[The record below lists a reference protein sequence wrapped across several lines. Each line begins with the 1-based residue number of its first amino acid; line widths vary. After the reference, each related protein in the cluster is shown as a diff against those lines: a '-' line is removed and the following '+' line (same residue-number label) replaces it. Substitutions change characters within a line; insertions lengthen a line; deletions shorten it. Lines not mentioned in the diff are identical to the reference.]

1 MFYHFTVDSLVVAQA
16 SSIGKAHSG
25 LVPRLSHM
33 STLPD
38 FQDEKELPSEWK
50 DLQEHPGCEY
60 ICQFIGTWLTLPGSA
75 YQTIHATKNGS
86 GD

>member
-25 LVPRLSHM
+25 LVPRLFPM

-38 FQDEKELPSEWK
+38 FQDEKELPSIITVNGRTFK
-50 DLQEHPGCEY
+50 SIRVANIYVNSLEHG
-60 ICQFIGTWLTLPGSA
+60 
-75 YQTIHATKNGS
+75 
-86 GD
+86 